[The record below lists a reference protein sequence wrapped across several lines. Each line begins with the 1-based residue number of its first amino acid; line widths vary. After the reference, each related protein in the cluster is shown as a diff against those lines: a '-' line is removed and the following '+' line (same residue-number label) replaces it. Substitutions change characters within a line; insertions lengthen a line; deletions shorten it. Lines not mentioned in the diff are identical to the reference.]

1 MRFKLKKQSES
12 SSFFPGNLTIH
23 LQMKHF
29 DSLLLQSPLNE
40 GLVLTAEGAHSLHGR
55 AVDLNV
61 SNVLGVPTITFGFV
75 IFSARV
81 PINVHKAVIISG
93 CDDSSVLAHFNDID
107 MATIRTWWIDPVDT
121 PAKLD
126 RMGCPRSGNCS

>member
-1 MRFKLKKQSES
+1 MKFLCEIYTQEVVRKQ
-12 SSFFPGNLTIH
+12 FFLPE
-23 LQMKHF
+23 F
-29 DSLLLQSPLNE
+29 DHSLLLQSPLNE
-40 GLVLTAEGAHSLHGR
+40 GLVLTTERAHPFHGR
-55 AVDLNV
+55 AVNLDIRY
-61 SNVLGVPTITFGFV
+61 VLGVTTVTSCFV

-81 PINVHKAVIISG
+81 PINVYKTVIISG
-93 CDDSSVLAHFNDID
+93 CNDSCVLAHFNDID